1 MNFKEIFGDTEAKVL
16 EVGESPFLGWVGRA
30 IAASPLNV
38 PVELPN
44 GWWAV
49 LCPDTEA
56 KKLPNGTPY
65 IWVDVRFYESREAV
79 DEGSYIAHHELT
91 LTRTGW
97 GGLVSKRG
105 PTRSRRSLGTVPEE
119 KPE

>member
-1 MNFKEIFGDTEAKVL
+1 MSFSEIFGETEARVL
-16 EVGESPFLGWVGRA
+16 ELGVDPFLAWVGKA

-56 KKLPNGTPY
+56 KKLPAGTPY
-65 IWVDVRFYESREAV
+65 IWVDVRFYESRDAAV
-79 DEGSYIAHHELT
+79 SKSGHHVAHHELT

-97 GGLVSKRG
+97 GGMVK
-105 PTRSRRSLGTVPEE
+105 
-119 KPE
+119 K